1 MRLVEIL
8 EGRRQALRVNEVA
21 NLLCV
26 TPQHIYN
33 MVARGALPSL
43 RIAGAIRFDT
53 QDLVNW
59 LKTKENQSLVQS
71 GARRA
76 SVAA

>member
-21 NLLCV
+21 NLFCV
-26 TPQHIYN
+26 TQHHIYK
-33 MVARGALPSL
+33 MAARAALPSL
-43 RIAGAIRFDT
+43 LIAGAIRFDP
-53 QDLVNW
+53 QDVVNW
-59 LKTKENQSLVQS
+59 LKAKDKQSVGQ
-71 GARRA
+71 GAVRRQ

>member
-21 NLLCV
+21 SLLCV
-26 TPQHIYN
+26 TPQHIYK
-33 MVARGALPSL
+33 MAARGTLPSL
-43 RIAGAIRFDT
+43 RIAGAIRFDP

-59 LKTKENQSLVQS
+59 LKTKENQSLVQG
-71 GARRA
+71 GARRQ